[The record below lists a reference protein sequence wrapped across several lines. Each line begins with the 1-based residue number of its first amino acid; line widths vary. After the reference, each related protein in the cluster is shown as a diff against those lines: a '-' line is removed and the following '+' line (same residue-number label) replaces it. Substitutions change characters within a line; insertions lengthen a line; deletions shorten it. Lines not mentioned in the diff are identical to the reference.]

1 MTETAAKDISTER
14 DLLISVYQFFNQRN
28 VDSILALMHA
38 DVVWPNGMEG
48 GWIHGR
54 EGVRAYWT
62 RQWTL
67 VDPHV
72 EPIRFEADQSGRV
85 VVHVHQVVRDRSG
98 AVILDRPV
106 LHVYQIVDGL
116 IRNMEIRERD

>member
-14 DLLISVYQFFNQRN
+14 DLLISVYQHFNQRN
-28 VDSILALMHA
+28 IDSILALMHA

-62 RQWTL
+62 RQWTS
-67 VDPHV
+67 VNPHV
-72 EPIRFEADQSGRV
+72 EPLRFEADQSGRV
-85 VVHVHQVVRDRSG
+85 VVHVHQVVRDLAG

-106 LHVYQIVDGL
+106 QHVYQIVDGL
-116 IRNMEIRERD
+116 IRNMEIRECD

>member
-14 DLLISVYQFFNQRN
+14 DLLISVYQHFNQRN

-67 VDPHV
+67 MDPHV
-72 EPIRFEADQSGRV
+72 EPVRFEADQSGLV
-85 VVHVHQVVRDRSG
+85 VVHVDQVVRDLG
-98 AVILDRPV
+98 GTVILDRPV
-106 LHVYQIVDGL
+106 QHVYQIVDGL
-116 IRNMEIRERD
+116 IRKMEIRE

>member
-28 VDSILALMHA
+28 VDPILALMRA

-72 EPIRFEADQSGRV
+72 EPVRFEADQSGRV
-85 VVHVHQVVRDRSG
+85 VVHVHQVVRDLSG

-106 LHVYQIVDGL
+106 QHVYQIVDGL
-116 IRNMEIRERD
+116 IRNMEIRE

>member
-1 MTETAAKDISTER
+1 MTETAAKDISAER
-14 DLLISVYQFFNQRN
+14 DLLISVYESFNQRN
-28 VDSILALMHA
+28 IDSVLALMHA

-72 EPIRFEADQSGRV
+72 EPVRFEADQSGRV
-85 VVHVHQVVRDRSG
+85 VVHVHQVVRDLSG

-106 LHVYQIVDGL
+106 QHVYLIVDGL
-116 IRNMEIRERD
+116 IRNMEIRE

>member
-1 MTETAAKDISTER
+1 MTQTAAKDISAER

-38 DVVWPNGMEG
+38 EVVWPNGMEG

-72 EPIRFEADQSGRV
+72 EPVRFEADQSGRV
-85 VVHVHQVVRDRSG
+85 VVHVHQVVHDLSG

-106 LHVYQIVDGL
+106 QHVYQIVDGL
-116 IRNMEIRERD
+116 IRNMEIRE

>member
-72 EPIRFEADQSGRV
+72 EPVRFEADQSGRV
-85 VVHVHQVVRDRSG
+85 VVHVHQVVRDLSG

-106 LHVYQIVDGL
+106 QHVYLIVDGL
-116 IRNMEIRERD
+116 IRNMEIRE